1 MQINHIKLTNQ
12 GWKVPIDFNGSLPVS
27 IPRAYFTLF
36 PKNSAFLVKSAYVVT
51 NLFSKQTCSVIF
63 QQLKQASQEPTHSN
77 AQAKT
82 QYLMALVKFSIAF
95 PPSPKAQSMH
105 RGAHNVQQHA

>member
-1 MQINHIKLTNQ
+1 MQINHIKLTIQ

-27 IPRAYFTLF
+27 SPRAYLTLF
-36 PKNSAFLVKSAYVVT
+36 AKNSAFLVKSAYVVT

-63 QQLKQASQEPTHSN
+63 QQLKQPSQRATQFNKQE
-77 AQAKT
+77 KM
-82 QYLMALVKFSIAF
+82 QYLIALVRFSIAF
-95 PPSPKAQSMH
+95 PLSPIAQSMQ